1 MSRLIFSR
9 LLQAIPT
16 LWVIATLTFFMTRFA
31 PGGPF
36 DTEKAI
42 PKEIKVK
49 LESHFGLDRPLFEQ
63 YVLYLQNLL
72 RGDLGPSFKYPEW
85 EVSELIATAF
95 PVSLTLGL
103 LSFIIALLIGIPG
116 GMIAALKRNTW
127 MDYLPMGLSMAGVCL
142 PTFVLGPL
150 LIFAFSTQLA
160 LFPPLGW
167 YGGSDWVLPSLTLGL
182 FYAAY
187 IARLTRAGMLETLQ
201 QDYIRTARAKGASSW
216 RILTKHAARGGLLP
230 VVTFLGPAFA
240 GLISGSF
247 VIESIFFIPG
257 LGKFFVT
264 AAFNRDYTMVLG
276 TVLFYATLIICLNL
290 IVDLIQA
297 WLDPKAR
304 QFK

>member
-1 MSRLIFSR
+1 MRKLLLSR

-36 DTEKAI
+36 DSEKAI
-42 PKEIKVK
+42 AEEIRVK
-49 LESHFGLDRPLFEQ
+49 LESHFGLDRPLFVQ
-63 YVLYLQNLL
+63 YLIYLLNLL
-72 RGDLGPSFKYPEW
+72 HGDLGPSFKYPEW
-85 EVSELIATAF
+85 DVSELIATAF
-95 PVSLTLGL
+95 PVSLTLGILSL
-103 LSFIIALLIGIPG
+103 LIALCIGIPI
-116 GMIAALKRNTW
+116 GMIAAPRRNSW
-127 MDYLPMGLSMAGVCL
+127 MDYLPMSLSMAGICL

-150 LIFAFSTQLA
+150 LIFALSTNLGV
-160 LFPPLGW
+160 LPPLGW
-167 YGGSDWVLPSLTLGL
+167 YGPGDWVLPSLTLGL

-201 QDYIRTARAKGASSW
+201 LDYIRTARAKGANSW
-216 RILTKHAARGGLLP
+216 RILTMHAAKGGLLP

-240 GLISGSF
+240 GLITGSF

-276 TVLFYATLIICLNL
+276 TVLFYATLIIFLNL
-290 IVDLIQA
+290 LVDVLQA

-304 QFK
+304 QT

>member
-1 MSRLIFSR
+1 MRKLLLSR

-36 DTEKAI
+36 DSEKAI
-42 PKEIKVK
+42 AEEIRVK

-63 YVLYLQNLL
+63 YLIYLQNLL
-72 RGDLGPSFKYPEW
+72 HGDLGPSFKYPEW
-85 EVSELIATAF
+85 NVSELIATAF
-95 PVSLTLGL
+95 PVSLTLGILSL
-103 LSFIIALLIGIPG
+103 LIALCIGIPI
-116 GMIAALKRNTW
+116 GMIAALRRNSW
-127 MDYLPMGLSMAGVCL
+127 MDYLPMSLSMAGICL

-150 LIFAFSTQLA
+150 LIFALSTNLGV
-160 LFPPLGW
+160 LPPLGW
-167 YGGSDWVLPSLTLGL
+167 YGPGDWVLPSLTLGL

-201 QDYIRTARAKGASSW
+201 LDYIRTARAKGANSW
-216 RILTKHAARGGLLP
+216 RILTKHAAKGGLLP

-240 GLISGSF
+240 GLITGSF

-276 TVLFYATLIICLNL
+276 TVLFYATLIIFLNL
-290 IVDLIQA
+290 LVDVLQA

-304 QFK
+304 QT